1 MKAFLSYSHR
11 DERSL
16 DRLRVH
22 LAQLKREGSLSEWY
36 DREIPAGGTID
47 QEIDHHLSE
56 CELFIALVSPDFI
69 ASDYCHDVEMATAL
83 QRHEDGTLHFVP
95 VILSQCDWRSTPMG
109 KLKALP
115 RDGQPIGEWHNQE
128 SAYFDVA
135 QELRA
140 LVTQETEDVQQD
152 SGETQESTRTG
163 KPSRYRVNK
172 SFDDVDK
179 ANYRDEAYNV
189 MKDYFRDAIKE
200 LGAIEGVKTHFE
212 DADSSF
218 SCIIVNNLDRGV
230 SSHLQVR
237 KGSRFFDDI
246 NYSFQERADSNT
258 SDGGFS
264 IENDEYDLFLKP
276 GMQSIYGASEI
287 LTPLSAAEELWSDY
301 LNHARIRYD

>member
-11 DERSL
+11 DERAL

-22 LAQLKREGSLSEWY
+22 LAQLKREGRLSDWY
-36 DREIPAGGTID
+36 DREIPAGGVID
-47 QEIDHHLSE
+47 SEIDHRLSE
-56 CELFIALVSPDFI
+56 SELFIALVSPDFI

-83 QRHEDGTLHFVP
+83 QRHKEGTLHFVP

-115 RDGQPIGEWHNQE
+115 RDGLPIEEWHNQE

-140 LVTQETEDVQQD
+140 LVTQGSEFEQQAPSD
-152 SGETQESTRTG
+152 SHESAIAV
-163 KPSRYRVNK
+163 KSSRYRVKK

-179 ANYRDEAYNV
+179 ANYRDAAYKIMNE
-189 MKDYFRDAIKE
+189 YFQSAIKE
-200 LGAIEGVKTHFE
+200 LGEIEGVKTHFE
-212 DADSSF
+212 HTEDSY
-218 SCIIVNNLDRGV
+218 SCIIVNNLDRGT
-230 SSHLQVR
+230 SSHLHVR

-246 NYSFQERADSNT
+246 SYSFQERADPNT
-258 SDGGFS
+258 SNGGFS

-276 GMQSIYGASEI
+276 GMQSIHGASEI

-301 LNHARIRYD
+301 LIHAGIRYD